1 MIELVVDNEV
11 VNVPEEINIGMY
23 QQINLNPVKYKNPL
37 QLISLFTNMTVHEL
51 KNLQKEQ
58 VELIEVF
65 LSSRLIFPEDNKLV
79 MTFEHNGVEYGLE
92 NDWSKLAF
100 GAWVD
105 FEVYCSDDKI
115 YDNLHKI
122 MSVLYR
128 PVISKDKKNP
138 LKYKIAPYKSE
149 EIEDRAEI
157 MKLVP
162 VSIWLGASVFFLE
175 IVNIYITS
183 IKNSLGLTLKIQ
195 QRTTKVWK
203 MMPKWMQKVLPLDF
217 ISPSLTDSQKKML
230 QNLTK

>member
-79 MTFEHNGVEYGLE
+79 MTFEYDGVEYGLE

-138 LKYKIAPYKSE
+138 LNYKIAPYKSE

>member
-1 MIELVVDNEV
+1 MIELIIDNEV
-11 VNVPEEINIGMY
+11 INVPDEMNIGMY
-23 QQINLNPVKYKNPL
+23 QQINLNTNKYKNPL

-58 VELIEVF
+58 VELIEGF
-65 LSSRLIFPEDNKLV
+65 LSSRLVFPDNSKLV
-79 MTFEHNGVEYGLE
+79 MTFEHDGVEYGLE

-115 YDNLHKI
+115 YENLHRI

-183 IKNSLGLTLKIQ
+183 IESSLALTLKIKE
-195 QRTTKVWK
+195 RTTKAWM
-203 MMPKWMQKVLPLDF
+203 MMPKWIQRVLPLDF
-217 ISPSLTDSQKKML
+217 ISPSLTASQKKML

>member
-1 MIELVVDNEV
+1 MIELIIDNEV
-11 VNVPEEINIGMY
+11 INVPDEMNIGMY
-23 QQINLNPVKYKNPL
+23 QQINLNTNKYKNPL

-58 VELIEVF
+58 VELIEGF
-65 LSSRLIFPEDNKLV
+65 LSSRLVFPDNSKLV
-79 MTFEHNGVEYGLE
+79 MTFEHDGVEYGLE

-115 YDNLHKI
+115 YENLHRI

-183 IKNSLGLTLKIQ
+183 IESSLALTLKIKE
-195 QRTTKVWK
+195 RTTKAWM
-203 MMPKWMQKVLPLDF
+203 MMPKWIQRVLPLDF
-217 ISPSLTDSQKKML
+217 ISPSLTASQKKML
-230 QNLTK
+230 QNLAK

>member
-23 QQINLNPVKYKNPL
+23 QQINMNPSKYKNPL

-51 KNLQKEQ
+51 KNLQKDQ

-65 LSSRLIFPEDNKLV
+65 LSSRLIFPENNKLV
-79 MTFEHNGVEYGLE
+79 MTFEHNGIEYGLE

-115 YDNLHKI
+115 YENLHKI

-128 PVISKDKKNP
+128 PVISKDKNNP

-183 IKNSLGLTLKIQ
+183 IKNSLALTLKIQ

-203 MMPKWMQKVLPLDF
+203 MMPKWMRKVLPLDF
-217 ISPSLTDSQKKML
+217 ISPSLTDSQKKIL

>member
-1 MIELVVDNEV
+1 MIDLVVDNEV

-79 MTFEHNGVEYGLE
+79 MTFEYDGVEYGLE